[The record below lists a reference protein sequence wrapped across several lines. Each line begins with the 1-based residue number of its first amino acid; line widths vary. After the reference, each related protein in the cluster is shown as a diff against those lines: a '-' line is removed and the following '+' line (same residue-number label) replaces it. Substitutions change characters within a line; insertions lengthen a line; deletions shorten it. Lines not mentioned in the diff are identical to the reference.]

1 MKKFLTT
8 TGILFVTIK
17 LWAAL
22 IFNGTSSLVNF
33 QDRNQY
39 DAQPKLGMM
48 MWVFMDATGGASYS
62 VIIGDLNLVTFDMGW
77 IIQRNALGSA
87 LHVLVCNGTVPV
99 GDTPAGSFPSNQWN
113 HVVMNYDG
121 AGAANADRLKIY
133 INGVLQ
139 TLAFTGTI
147 PASIGDNSAPLMA
160 GALSTPGSYFAGRI
174 DDIVMASGRTFTT
187 SEIDVHRK
195 AKVRRIVNASSQ
207 WALDSYP
214 DGSTVH
220 NAAIV
225 DTANQIY
232 GMATNCVSAASL
244 FMSYP

>member
-1 MKKFLTT
+1 MKKLLATIGIFLVN
-8 TGILFVTIK
+8 LQ
-17 LWAAL
+17 LWSAL
-22 IFNGTSSLVNF
+22 ILNGTSSLINF

-39 DAQPKLGMM
+39 DAQSKLGVMF
-48 MWVFMDATGGASYS
+48 WVFMDSTGGNAFG
-62 VIIGDLNLVTFDMGW
+62 VMMGDLNLVTFDMGW
-77 IIQRNALGSA
+77 TIQKNNGSA
-87 LHVLVCNGTVPV
+87 LHVLACNGSLAF

-121 AGAANADRLKIY
+121 AGVGNAGRLQVY
-133 INGVLQ
+133 INGVSQ

-147 PASIGDNSAPLMA
+147 PASLGDNSAPLMA

-174 DDIVMASGRTFTT
+174 DDLVMVAGRTFTT
-187 SEIDVHRK
+187 SEIDIHLK
-195 AKVRRIVNASSQ
+195 AKVRRMVNASSQ

-232 GMATNCVSAASL
+232 GVATNCVSAASL